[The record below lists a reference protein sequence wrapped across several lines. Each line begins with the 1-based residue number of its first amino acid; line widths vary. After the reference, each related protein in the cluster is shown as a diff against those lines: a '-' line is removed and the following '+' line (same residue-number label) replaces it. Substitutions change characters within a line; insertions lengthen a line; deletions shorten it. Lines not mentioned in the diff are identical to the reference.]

1 MIDGLILIVDDDP
14 LLSEA
19 IATALELHGFSTRE
33 ADNGR
38 AGLAAI
44 EATSPAIVLLD
55 LRMPVL
61 DGEGVLRD
69 LAARGIDLPVV
80 LMSADDEAEKIA
92 KKYGVAAYLKK
103 PIAIPR
109 LMAAIAACG
118 RKSAQD
124 RARRGRRAA

>member
-1 MIDGLILIVDDDP
+1 MTDGLILIVDDDS

-19 IATALELHGFSTRE
+19 IATALELHGFKTRE
-33 ADNGR
+33 AENGR

-44 EATSPAIVLLD
+44 EALLPAIVLLD

-80 LMSADDEAEKIA
+80 LMSADDEAELIA
-92 KKYGVAAYLKK
+92 KKYGVAAYLRK

-118 RKSAQD
+118 PTTEKQ